1 MPDFLFDSIL
11 MLIRTLIVGVLA
23 YLGIIFLL
31 RISGKRTLS
40 KWNAFD
46 FVATIALGSSL
57 ATALLSKNVS
67 LAQGLVAFALLIGL
81 QFLIT
86 WLSVRFSW
94 IDHLVKAKPA
104 MLLYRGEIRVDVMRR
119 ERVTL
124 SELHTALRGK
134 GITDVSKVG
143 AVVLETDGSFSIIG
157 EIDDEGPDSAL
168 ARVPGRGKSN
178 GGP

>member
-11 MLIRTLIVGVLA
+11 ILIRTLIVGVLA

-46 FVATIALGSSL
+46 FVATIALGSNL

-67 LAQGLVAFALLIGL
+67 LVQGLLAFGLLIGL

-94 IDHLVKAKPA
+94 IDNLVKAKPA
-104 MLLYRGEIRVDVMRR
+104 MLLYRGEIRMDILRR
-119 ERVTL
+119 ERGNP
-124 SELHTALRGK
+124 HRTAY
-134 GITDVSKVG
+134 G
-143 AVVLETDGSFSIIG
+143 AAG
-157 EIDDEGPDSAL
+157 EGDHGCFESRCSHP
-168 ARVPGRGKSN
+168 RN
-178 GGP
+178 